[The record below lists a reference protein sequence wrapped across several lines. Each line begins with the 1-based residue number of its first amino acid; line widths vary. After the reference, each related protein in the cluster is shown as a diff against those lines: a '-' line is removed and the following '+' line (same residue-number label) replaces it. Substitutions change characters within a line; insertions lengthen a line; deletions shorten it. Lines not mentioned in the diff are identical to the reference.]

1 MKLHTKRPIPVL
13 AIDGPS
19 GSGKG
24 TISQLLAHR
33 LKWHYLDSGALY
45 RLVALAAQD
54 AGVSP
59 ADIAALVN
67 LARDL
72 DVSFVLQPGAIAI
85 VVLAGKAV
93 GDRLRTEE
101 TGNLASQ
108 IAAVPEVRAALLM
121 RQQQFERE
129 PGLVADGRDMGST
142 VFPNAVLKIYLTASS
157 EIRAKRRHKQL
168 KEKGFDVNLSRLQGE
183 IRDRDARDAE
193 RSASPLKP
201 AEDAVMVDTS
211 SMTIDDVVNHVDE
224 LLAERIR

>member
-1 MKLHTKRPIPVL
+1 M
-13 AIDGPS
+13 
-19 GSGKG
+19 
-24 TISQLLAHR
+24 
-33 LKWHYLDSGALY
+33 
-45 RLVALAAQD
+45 AAQD